1 MKKIDSVYDLLVKI
15 YMKKNEGISAGQI
28 SETLKIQRSNASAY
42 LNMLCSKGKAIKIN
56 TRPVL
61 FKPNILNTNDV
72 DRFND
77 KTKDVFDT
85 IIGKNDSLKTS
96 IEQAKAAILYPPNGL
111 NTIIIGETGVG
122 KSMFAELMYKFAVET
137 NVLSKDAPFIT
148 FNCAD
153 YVNNP
158 QLLIGQLFGVE
169 KGAYTG
175 ADKDRIGLFQKAHGG
190 ILFLDEIHRL
200 PPEGQ
205 EMLFTY
211 MDRGFFRRL
220 GNTNNEISVRVRII
234 AATTENP
241 QSSLLDT
248 FNRRIPMTIILP
260 SIGERSI
267 KERFEFINYFFS
279 QESKRIGK
287 NIYVENEALKALLLY
302 SCKNNIGQ
310 LKSDIQLAC
319 ARGFFNYIDQ
329 NKTEIK
335 VNIKYFDD
343 RIRNG
348 LLNMREH
355 REEVDELL
363 KVTGKYMLI
372 PFKNKINISDKN
384 NLYSNIKKRFIDL
397 KNQGMNKEK
406 VNRIIDNDI
415 KIYFNKY
422 IKKFN
427 DDLNESEIIDIVG
440 EDIKK
445 LVSSI
450 SDYIE
455 KELAIKLSRQVFA
468 GLCMHIKGT
477 VQKLKEHRK
486 IVYPN
491 FNEAR
496 LKFPDEFKV
505 ATKIVQMIENYVSL
519 QLPID
524 EIGLITLLLVS
535 DNFVGIASDDSKRVK
550 VLVVLHGNSTAS
562 SMANVVNELLQVN
575 FVKAIDM
582 PLNMNTKE
590 AYMCTKKMIEK
601 IDEGRGVLLLVDMG
615 SLTRFGEIIEKETGI
630 KIKTVEMVSTP
641 MILEAAQKALIL
653 LNLDEVYNFTVD
665 VNPYIGKKIYLS
677 NIADIKNNLILTS
690 CFTGE
695 YTAVKLKSTICKNI
709 DLKAYNAEVMT
720 ISINNKDEYIQTI
733 LNLKKQRNVI
743 ALIGTLDPK
752 IDDIR
757 FIRSEKLLTSKGI
770 KNLEDIIKSE
780 NMYQE
785 IARSLKGHLIN
796 LDSSEIVKDIR
807 KLIEKIIYN
816 FNMEQKEDSQIG
828 WILHIS
834 FMMDQLISGDRCVK
848 LNNKNFIKEKY
859 REYYKVVKNQM
870 DLLGDK
876 YEVAIPDEEICALI
890 IIIFEINDI

>member
-1 MKKIDSVYDLLVKI
+1 MKKIDFVYDSLVKI
-15 YMKKNEGISAGQI
+15 YMKKNEGVSAEQI
-28 SETLKIQRSNASAY
+28 SEALKIQRSNASAY
-42 LNMLCSKGKAIKIN
+42 LNMLCSRGKATKIN
-56 TRPVL
+56 TRPVI
-61 FKPNILNTNDV
+61 FKPNILNINDA
-72 DRFND
+72 DGFND
-77 KTKDVFDT
+77 KTEDVFYT

-122 KSMFAELMYKFAVET
+122 KSMLAELMYKFAVET
-137 NVLSKDAPFIT
+137 NVLPKDAPFIT

-153 YVNNP
+153 YANNP
-158 QLLIGQLFGVE
+158 QLLIGQLFGIE

-175 ADKDRIGLFQKAHGG
+175 ADKDKIGLFQKADGG

-211 MDRGFFRRL
+211 MDKGFFRRL
-220 GNTNNEISVRVRII
+220 GNTNNEISVKVRII

-248 FNRRIPMTIILP
+248 FNRRIPMTIMLP
-260 SIGERSI
+260 SIGERSL

-287 NIYVENEALKALLLY
+287 NIYVENEALEALLLY

-319 ARGFFNYIDQ
+319 ARGFFDYIDQ

-335 VNIKYFDD
+335 VNIKYFDNRVRD
-343 RIRNG
+343 G
-348 LLNMREH
+348 LLNIKEN
-355 REEVDELL
+355 REEVNELL

-372 PFKNKINISDKN
+372 SYKNKINISDKN
-384 NLYSNIKKRFIDL
+384 NLYSNIEKRFNDL

-406 VNRIIDNDI
+406 LNQIIDNDI

-422 IKKFN
+422 IGKFN
-427 DDLNESEIIDIVG
+427 DDINESEIVDIVG
-440 EDIKK
+440 EDINK
-445 LVSSI
+445 LVNSI
-450 SDYIE
+450 SDYIK
-455 KELAIKLSRQVFA
+455 KELGMQLSRQVFV
-468 GLCMHIKGT
+468 GLCMHIKST
-477 VQKLKEHRK
+477 IQKLKEHRE

-491 FNEAR
+491 FNEVR
-496 LKFPDEFKV
+496 LKFSDEFKV
-505 ATKIVQMIENYVSL
+505 ATKIVQMIENYFGL

-535 DNFVGIASDDSKRVK
+535 HNFEGIATNESKRVK

-582 PLNMNTKE
+582 PLNMSTKE
-590 AYMCTKKMIEK
+590 AYMRTKKMIEK

-615 SLTRFGEIIEKETGI
+615 SLTRFGEMVEKEIGI
-630 KIKTVEMVSTP
+630 NVKTVEMVSTP

-653 LNLDEVYNFTVD
+653 LNLDEVYNFTVE
-665 VNPYIGKKIYLS
+665 VNPYIGKKIHS
-677 NIADIKNNLILTS
+677 NNAADIKSNLILTS

-709 DLKAYNAEVMT
+709 DLKAYNTEVMT
-720 ISINNKDEYIQTI
+720 ISINNRDEYVQTV
-733 LNLKKQRNVI
+733 LNLKKQRNII

-757 FIRSEKLLTSKGI
+757 FIRSEKLLTPKGI
-770 KNLEDIIKSE
+770 QKLGDIIKSE
-780 NMYQE
+780 NMYCE
-785 IARSLKGHLIN
+785 IARSLNGHLIN

-807 KLIEKIIYN
+807 KSIGNIICN

-834 FMMDQLISGDRCVK
+834 FMMDQLISGDRCIK
-848 LNNKNFIKEKY
+848 LNNKDIIKKRYIGQY
-859 REYYKVVKNQM
+859 RVVKNQI

-876 YEVAIPDEEICALI
+876 YNVSIPDEEICALI
-890 IIIFEINDI
+890 IIIFEISDI